1 VIDADRYQLLET
13 EPYKEYFTFY
23 PENNSET
30 IFAFRHTIAD
40 NKGFGSIAG
49 QYYNDPV
56 TRATGYAQTSASLTY
71 MELLG
76 QHPQDARHSFIEP
89 LLDANGQIEQL
100 YGGSTP
106 AYMINKFSWQ
116 DDVASLSSPV
126 YLRLAEMYLN
136 RAEANAKLDNL
147 QEALD
152 DVNIIRSRAGLSGG
166 ALYSTG
172 NLLGLPNV
180 LDAVLQERRLELA
193 FEGHRSFDLFR
204 NNLPMVRAYPGYH

>member
-30 IFAFRHTIAD
+30 IFAFRHTVAD

-76 QHPQDARHSFIEP
+76 QYPQDVRHSFIEP
-89 LLDANGQIEQL
+89 LLNANGEIEQL
-100 YGGSTP
+100 YGGTTP

-116 DDVASLSSPV
+116 DGVASLSSPV

-136 RAEANAKLDNL
+136 RAEAHAKMGNL
-147 QEALD
+147 QEAID
-152 DVNIIRSRAGLSGG
+152 DVNIIRTRAGLSDS
-166 ALYSTG
+166 ALYSLDD
-172 NLLGLPNV
+172 LLGHTSV
-180 LDAVLQERRLELA
+180 LDVVLQERRLELA
-193 FEGHRSFDLFR
+193 FEGH
-204 NNLPMVRAYPGYH
+204 